1 MSKLFYKTAA
11 PDQWTRAL
19 GWSGWLAGV
28 MAYGGKV
35 KNLLIGYVKNIV
47 CKNWDVNK
55 IVFKV
60 WNLN

>member
-1 MSKLFYKTAA
+1 MSKLFYKTVD
-11 PDQWTRAL
+11 PDQWARAL
-19 GWSGWLAGV
+19 VWLTV
-28 MAYGGKV
+28 ENYGGKV

>member
-1 MSKLFYKTAA
+1 
-11 PDQWTRAL
+11 
-19 GWSGWLAGV
+19 